1 MYDIHVDIFTDHK
14 SLQYVF
20 TQKDLNIR
28 QRRWLELLKDHDMSI
43 IYHPDK
49 ANVVDDVLRRL
60 SMGSNFHVKEGKREL
75 EKDVHKLARLRVRL
89 MDSIEG
95 GGVVTNGMSHPGVTG
110 ERVARPRPYF
120 DWFEGKFPYPKSIGF

>member
-1 MYDIHVDIFTDHK
+1 MDIFTDHK
-14 SLQYVF
+14 ILQYVF
-20 TQKDLNIR
+20 TKKELNLRQK
-28 QRRWLELLKDHDMSI
+28 RWLELLKDYNMSI
-43 IYHPDK
+43 LYHPGK
-49 ANVVDDVLRRL
+49 ANVVDDALTRL
-60 SMGSNFHVKEGKREL
+60 SMGSTSYVDEGKREL

-120 DWFEGKFPYPKSIGF
+120 A